1 MKKFIYGFLILII
14 SCLILTPRVEA
25 GPVPME
31 PIDGGVTTTKRAE
44 IGTFDPNR
52 PDDFDKNCHDFA
64 GTIRIGG
71 ILLFIVKIM
80 LPVVIIIKATMS
92 FVSVVT
98 SGKPDDLKK
107 KANKLMISLIAAIII
122 FFLPTIVNTLFGF
135 IARYNDNITED
146 SKVCSACI
154 FEPFSS
160 ECSSHI
166 NAG

>member
-1 MKKFIYGFLILII
+1 MKKFIYSFLILFI
-14 SCLILTPRVEA
+14 SCMVLIPNIDAVA
-25 GPVPME
+25 VPAD
-31 PIDGGVTTTKRAE
+31 PLPGGATTTKKAE

-52 PDDFDKNCHDFA
+52 PDDFAGNCHDFA

-71 ILLFIVKIM
+71 ILLFIVKVM
-80 LPVVIIIKATMS
+80 LPIVIMIKATMS
-92 FVSVVT
+92 FISVVT

-107 KANKLMISLIAAIII
+107 KFNKLMVSLVAAIII
-122 FFLPTIVNTLFGF
+122 FFLPTIVYTCFDF
-135 IARYNDNITED
+135 IADYNDNITED

-160 ECSSHI
+160 KCSSHI